1 MKATWYKRVQQL
13 RRSCLAEFERYK
25 KNKWKIGTIEMPQ
38 RNDRLKGVE
47 FGVDKELIT
56 MFLKM
61 TPEERLRANDT
72 TVRAIMELK
81 NAYKKRETSNS
92 RTKRSA

>member
-1 MKATWYKRVQQL
+1 MPKRFD
-13 RRSCLAEFERYK
+13 RS
-25 KNKWKIGTIEMPQ
+25 
-38 RNDRLKGVE
+38 KGVE
-47 FGVDKELIT
+47 FGVDKGLIT

-61 TPEERLRANDT
+61 TPEERLRANDN

-81 NAYKKRETSNS
+81 NAYKQRETPNS

>member
-1 MKATWYKRVQQL
+1 
-13 RRSCLAEFERYK
+13 
-25 KNKWKIGTIEMPQ
+25 MPQ
-38 RNDRLKGVE
+38 RSDRLKGVE

-61 TPEERLRANDT
+61 TPEERLRANDN

-81 NAYKKRETSNS
+81 NAYKQRKPSNS

>member
-1 MKATWYKRVQQL
+1 MSQ
-13 RRSCLAEFERYK
+13 RS
-25 KNKWKIGTIEMPQ
+25 
-38 RNDRLKGVE
+38 DRLKGVK

-61 TPEERLRANDT
+61 TPEERLRANDN

-81 NAYKKRETSNS
+81 NAYQQRKTSHS
-92 RTKRSA
+92 RTKCSA